1 MGHNEVEFGSSTIH
15 SLFYTRGQSFPKAHE
30 WGCIAA
36 VAWGGSRAMDYLE
49 SDHEPLIDATRVA
62 VMGHSKMGKAALWT
76 AASDTRFA
84 MAVGSQSGCAGASPT
99 HTLLLL
105 RQREQ
110 LADPDDTMSGLI

>member
-1 MGHNEVEFGSSTIH
+1 
-15 SLFYTRGQSFPKAHE
+15 
-30 WGCIAA
+30 
-36 VAWGGSRAMDYLE
+36 MDYLE

-84 MAVGSQSGCAGASPT
+84 MAVGSQSGCAGAPPT

-110 LADPDDTMSGLI
+110 LTLTAQCPV